1 MTLKYWQYHRTN
13 QDGADHPLALGS
25 NPFPKWFTPYN
36 NVSDWEN
43 DQFGRLQPNEM
54 RVPRINPSQCKFC
67 GHQYRLA
74 CVLALLPPKEAC
86 ERLCCL
92 FFSTV
97 FPLLPILHL
106 LGFAEDFQ
114 TFWEERKS
122 SGGHDFEIGV
132 FVRRKPGF
140 VCLLSSML
148 FAALKC
154 APKSRLQSI
163 LGDYP
168 DLLIAGDMYIV
179 AVISITLTGFPRR
192 PSLYSLAAY
201 LLTQSPFVMEE
212 DFSDFPEFINT
223 AFRVALGMGLHRHLP
238 EAEFNTGDLETRRRL
253 CWYILHLDVMAS
265 ASSGLSP
272 LLLDDK
278 LANVETI
285 SKYDQQEGN
294 SVREG
299 HQSKIQ
305 RSNHCYNAGIDSSS
319 VDVRYL
325 VATRRYEVSKKMRYV
340 LRLHFEDALQSAEQ
354 VHEIAE
360 QLQTVAEQ
368 VSKTIRVLLTPSSS
382 SPSLRRATSSGSSA
396 NRSNVESK
404 SFDRVWRLGGEGDD
418 QEALNFCSWSAILLH
433 LMTHKVFCVLYHALF
448 RDPNMVSNAELR
460 TRFQLLV
467 PFSLRSTLTTPAVLS
482 FTPKPSSSSF
492 FESAMIL
499 FQSLFIGCIRGLT
512 NLSKL
517 CHCFSQTSSNVHT
530 ATRPRSHK
538 VSSMPSLTSIK

>member
-1 MTLKYWQYHRTN
+1 MH
-13 QDGADHPLALGS
+13 
-25 NPFPKWFTPYN
+25 
-36 NVSDWEN
+36 
-43 DQFGRLQPNEM
+43 
-54 RVPRINPSQCKFC
+54 VPRIDPSQCKFC
-67 GHQYRLA
+67 GHQYRLG
-74 CVLALLPPKEAC
+74 CVLALLPPKTTC
-86 ERLCCL
+86 ESLCSL

-97 FPLLPILHL
+97 FPLLPILHIP
-106 LGFAEDFQ
+106 GFANDFQ
-114 TFWEERKS
+114 IFWEERNS
-122 SGGHDFEIGV
+122 SRGHDFEIGV

-140 VCLLSSML
+140 GCLLSSML

-154 APKSRLQSI
+154 APKSRLQSV

-168 DLLIAGDMYIV
+168 DLPSARNMYVV
-179 AVISITLTGFPRR
+179 AVIFITLTGFPRR
-192 PSLYSLAAY
+192 PSLDSLAAY

-238 EAEFNTGDLETRRRL
+238 EAVFTIGELETRRRL

-278 LANVETI
+278 LANVKTI
-285 SKYDQQEGN
+285 TKYDQKEGN
-294 SVREG
+294 FVRDG
-299 HQSKIQ
+299 HQSKTQ
-305 RSNHCYNAGIDSSS
+305 RSSHCYNAGIDSCS

-340 LRLHFEDALQSAEQ
+340 LRLHFEDALQSAAQ
-354 VHEIAE
+354 VHEVAE
-360 QLQTVAEQ
+360 QLQTVADQ
-368 VSKTIRVLLTPSSS
+368 VSKTIRVLTRSSS
-382 SPSLRRATSSGSSA
+382 SPPLRRATSSGSSA

-404 SFDRVWRLGGEGDD
+404 LFDRVWKLNGEGDD
-418 QEALNFCSWSAILLH
+418 QEVLDFCSWSAILLH
-433 LMTHKVFCVLYHALF
+433 LMTHKLFCVLYHSLF

-467 PFSLRSTLTTPAVLS
+467 PFSLRPTLTIPTVLS
-482 FTPKPSSSSF
+482 YMRRPSSRSF

-499 FQSLFIGCIRGLT
+499 FLSHFIGCIQGLT

-517 CHCFSQTSSNVHT
+517 CHYFSQTCSNVHT

-538 VSSMPSLTSIK
+538 VSSMPSSISIK